1 MATRAQSE
9 RLEYA
14 IARLLTANAPACRP
28 TRAAPPPLAGARSP
42 VLKLPRSALGDLP
55 SSGAYL
61 PVLQAPSPLHSFW
74 QCQ

>member
-1 MATRAQSE
+1 MATRTQSG

-14 IARLLTANAPACRP
+14 IARVLTANAPACR
-28 TRAAPPPLAGARSP
+28 AAPPPLAAGARGP